1 MTYFPSHV
9 ETKYN
14 FIMARTRHNN
24 ENGYYTTI
32 ATKISLA
39 DKVRLSRI
47 ADSFGMT
54 FYNMLQ
60 GLLLLICRMADK
72 GSAVTYEHQIML
84 QAFLDM
90 TNQEQDSFS
99 PLAIKGHEDL
109 HVCNAILFIQ
119 QKPDQRPQLMEIHK
133 TEHGSMMESYNHD
146 TMLTAFLNCIDPLG
160 VQRLE
165 DEAKRLGYSSI
176 SQTLHKII
184 MERTAHSGD
193 TICEDVND
201 LFSDVRIPTG
211 QKINDNTFY
220 KQKQNR
226 GDYTTITPRKKH
238 YRADL

>member
-1 MTYFPSHV
+1 
-9 ETKYN
+9 
-14 FIMARTRHNN
+14 MARARHNN

-47 ADSFGMT
+47 AESFGMT

-72 GSAVTYEHQIML
+72 GSAITYEHQIML

-90 TNQEQDSFS
+90 MNQKQDSFS

-146 TMLTAFLNCIDPLG
+146 TMLTAFLNCLDPSG

-176 SQTLHKII
+176 CQTLHEII

-193 TICEDVND
+193 TISEDVHD

-226 GDYTTITPRKKH
+226 GDYTTITPRKKR